1 MHCTFFIIQLLLW
14 TSINKQVEVRRV
26 EGNKLVD
33 VKKEEYGN
41 FFAGDCY
48 VILYTY
54 KPKTREEYIIYFWQG
69 QSSTKDEVLM
79 LVI

>member
-1 MHCTFFIIQLLLW
+1 M
-14 TSINKQVEVRRV
+14 
-26 EGNKLVD
+26 EGNNLNP

-54 KPKTREEYIIYFWQG
+54 RPKAREEYIIYFWQG
-69 QSSTKDEVLM
+69 QSATKDEVRRFI
-79 LVI
+79 V